1 MKQTRAR
8 DAALLAGAAA
18 LTAAGLG
25 LAFYAAKLEPRRL
38 TVTRPPLEKKPPL
51 RVVFFSDLHIRRA
64 GSPERLEAVAER
76 INALK
81 PDLVLFGGDF
91 FAKFLRDA
99 WALPFS
105 ELARQLRGFHLH
117 DLQVFGVFLDVVFGG
132 FETRAFTQGDQPLGH
147 FPGNFIHGRY
157 LAQVVLP
164 PPNIHHHGIRQVV
177 GPEDDSGYRGEG
189 LKVLET
195 GRTGH
200 PMQGIID
207 PFHVGSIFNEEPA
220 GQGTR
225 PECQA
230 PTFFR

>member
-64 GSPERLEAVAER
+64 GAPERLEAVVER

-91 FAKFLRDA
+91 FSKFLRDA
-99 WALPFS
+99 WALPFP
-105 ELARQLRGFHLH
+105 ELARQLRRIRAPKGKYAVLGNH
-117 DLQVFGVFLDVVFGG
+117 DVRQGARPFFEQLFEAGG
-132 FETRAFTQGDQPLGH
+132 FTVLWDQLASPAPGVTLCAFRPTPTGGCC
-147 FPGNFIHGRY
+147 G
-157 LAQVVLP
+157 ACP
-164 PPNIHHHGIRQVV
+164 P
-177 GPEDDSGYRGEG
+177 
-189 LKVLET
+189 T
-195 GRTGH
+195 
-200 PMQGIID
+200 
-207 PFHVGSIFNEEPA
+207 A
-220 GQGTR
+220 GASVCATCRTR
-225 PECQA
+225 PAIC
-230 PTFFR
+230 R